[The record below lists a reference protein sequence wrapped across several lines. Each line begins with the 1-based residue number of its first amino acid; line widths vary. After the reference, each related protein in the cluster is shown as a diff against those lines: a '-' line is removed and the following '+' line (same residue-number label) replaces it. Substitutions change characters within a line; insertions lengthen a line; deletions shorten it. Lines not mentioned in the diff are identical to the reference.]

1 MFLFPF
7 FNNQPT
13 TIFFNHNKNQ
23 SQRPDFDEQG
33 HSHNN
38 KLHSKVVAV
47 PEATKAKEARTSV
60 EDVGI
65 ASSCYNERNPIF
77 IRRGWERL
85 TPTSNKHQDI
95 PRDRENITIVNKT
108 LQRNKSWGEDDD
120 DDGRGG
126 GERHNDDGNNRG
138 NKQKTNQITSHF
150 RNLNGIGS
158 EQFIAKRNHNRFR
171 NSMEAVA
178 SPVEGLVSLTTQ
190 AASRTTPNKQAE
202 DKFLTINN
210 NRTRKKQGR
219 GWESED
225 RINSGYDAF
234 HSNVPNVLARFV
246 C

>member
-1 MFLFPF
+1 M
-7 FNNQPT
+7 
-13 TIFFNHNKNQ
+13 
-23 SQRPDFDEQG
+23 
-33 HSHNN
+33 
-38 KLHSKVVAV
+38 VV

-85 TPTSNKHQDI
+85 PPTSNKDQDI

-126 GERHNDDGNNRG
+126 GERHNDDGN
-138 NKQKTNQITSHF
+138 KQKTNQITSHF
-150 RNLNGIGS
+150 RYLNGIGS
-158 EQFIAKRNHNRFR
+158 EQFMAKRNHNRFR
-171 NSMEAVA
+171 NSMEDVA
-178 SPVEGLVSLTTQ
+178 SPVEGLVSLTTA
-190 AASRTTPNKQAE
+190 AASRTTHNKQAD

-210 NRTRKKQGR
+210 NRTKKKPR
-219 GWESED
+219 RVWESED

-234 HSNVPNVLARFV
+234 HSNVLTRFV